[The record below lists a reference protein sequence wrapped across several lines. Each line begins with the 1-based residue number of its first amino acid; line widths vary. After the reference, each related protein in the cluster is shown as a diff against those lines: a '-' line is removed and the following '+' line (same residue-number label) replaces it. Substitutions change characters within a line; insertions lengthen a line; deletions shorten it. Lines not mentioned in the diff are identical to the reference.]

1 MLIDLAPRKRGS
13 LEDWVIAMV
22 REASQRGHHVDVFGM
37 EPIQP
42 GIRLELEELGA
53 RWTPIK
59 ALQASW
65 LRGISTLRQYDV
77 IHVNMFASR
86 HPISLM
92 TYAAWPAAVLFVD
105 HSSIGSPEL
114 GGLRSLKN
122 RLLNPL
128 IRARVSKFV
137 GVSDFVRDR
146 ARMEMHLR
154 HQNAVTIY
162 NGVDLHRFAPAAGT
176 PAEAFQIICVANL
189 IPEKGLEVAIR
200 ALAVLSLPHYRL
212 VVVGDGPNRDRLEH
226 LAEELAVQRQI
237 AFVGLR
243 DDVHLLLRESHVFV
257 HPAIWS
263 EAFGLTITEAMASG
277 CPIVASRVGAIPELV
292 NHGEDGLLVCPG
304 DPDELAHAVRL
315 LHDDPELAGRLARNA
330 RRRVELKF
338 SLERCVQDHID
349 LIERVA
355 AERRKL

>member
-13 LEDWVIAMV
+13 LEDWMIAMV
-22 REASQRGHHVDVFGM
+22 REAAHRGHRIDVFGM

-42 GIRLELEELGA
+42 EIRLELERLGA
-53 RWTPIK
+53 RWTPIES
-59 ALQASW
+59 LQASW
-65 LRGISTLRQYDV
+65 VRGISTLRQYDV
-77 IHVNMFASR
+77 IQINMFASR

-92 TYAAWPAAVLFVD
+92 AYAAWPAAVLFVD
-105 HSSIGSPEL
+105 HCSIRLPDL
-114 GGLRSLKN
+114 GRGTSLKN

-128 IRARVSKFV
+128 IRARVSKVV
-137 GVSDFVRDR
+137 GVSNFVRDR
-146 ARMEMHLR
+146 ATVEMHLR
-154 HQNAVTIY
+154 QRNAVTIY
-162 NGVDLHRFAPAAGT
+162 NGVDLHRFAPVAGSQ
-176 PAEAFQIICVANL
+176 AETFQVICVAHL
-189 IPEKGLEVAIR
+189 IPEKGVEVAIR
-200 ALAVLSLPHYRL
+200 ALALLSLPQYRL
-212 VVVGDGPNRDRLEH
+212 LIVGDGPNRDLLER
-226 LAEELAVQRQI
+226 LAEDLGVQKHV

-292 NHGEDGLLVCPG
+292 NHEEDGLLVRPG
-304 DPDELAHAVRL
+304 DPNELAGALRL
-315 LHDDPELAGRLARNA
+315 LHDDPDLAGRLAKNA

-349 LIERVA
+349 LIERAA
-355 AERRKL
+355 AENR